1 MTAINI
7 CFGRGILGLKGL
19 RMQLKSEV
27 SSKGI

>member
-7 CFGRGILGLKGL
+7 CFGRGILGLKG
-19 RMQLKSEV
+19 MQLKSEV